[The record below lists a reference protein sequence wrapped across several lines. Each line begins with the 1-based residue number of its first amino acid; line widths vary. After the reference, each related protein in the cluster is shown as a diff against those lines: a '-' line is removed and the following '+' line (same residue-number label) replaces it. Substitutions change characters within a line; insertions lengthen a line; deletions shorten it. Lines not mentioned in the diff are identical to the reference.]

1 MSTPLGAFVTQLARF
16 FDELVDT
23 IPEEKEIKM
32 AREAIN
38 GAKKINPRLLLDLFH
53 AHLYVDFH
61 RAIADGNVDYIV
73 AKGREMV
80 STKFNEMMPAITIF
94 DKYWPNLSTGTQDA
108 IFKYLR
114 VLCVLCERAQGIPSD
129 M

>member
-1 MSTPLGAFVTQLARF
+1 MSTPLGVFVTQLSRF

-38 GAKKINPRLLLDLFH
+38 GAKKINPRLLLELFH
-53 AHLYVDFH
+53 VHLYVDFH
-61 RAIADGNVDYIV
+61 RAIADGNVEYIV
-73 AKGREMV
+73 LKGREMV
-80 STKFNEMMPAITIF
+80 SNKFNEMMPAITIF
-94 DKYWPNLSTGTQDA
+94 DKHWPTLSSGTQDA
-108 IFKYLR
+108 ILKYMK
-114 VLCVLCERAQGIPSD
+114 VLCVLCERALGLPAD